1 MKFIVSCGG
10 SGAAEPHPRSVGWR
24 FLVFERHCMN
34 DAFHITRG
42 SLASGLFRQFRE
54 RARLRYKYVDQV
66 AAHGSGN
73 SPNGTERDAVLGF
86 GLFELLDGLS
96 RCPHFLADL
105 ALAKAEGLAH
115 RGDPSAGGTRREAPR
130 EFEVSVQLGES

>member
-1 MKFIVSCGG
+1 
-10 SGAAEPHPRSVGWR
+10 
-24 FLVFERHCMN
+24 MN

-105 ALAKAEGLAH
+105 ALAKAEGLARSLPPRPSGGWIAIRRRDEEGGSARA
-115 RGDPSAGGTRREAPR
+115 RGFGPIGRLAA
-130 EFEVSVQLGES
+130 V

>member
-1 MKFIVSCGG
+1 
-10 SGAAEPHPRSVGWR
+10 
-24 FLVFERHCMN
+24 MN

-105 ALAKAEGLAH
+105 ALAKAE
-115 RGDPSAGGTRREAPR
+115 RSEERRVGKECRSRWSPYH
-130 EFEVSVQLGES
+130 

>member
-1 MKFIVSCGG
+1 
-10 SGAAEPHPRSVGWR
+10 
-24 FLVFERHCMN
+24 MN

-105 ALAKAEGLAH
+105 ALAKAEGRSEEHTSELQSLTNLVC
-115 RGDPSAGGTRREAPR
+115 RLLLEKKKKDYIMK
-130 EFEVSVQLGES
+130 